1 MRTLDAVIKLAK
13 KITGKN
19 TIPATTVDEAI
30 DYMADNANIT
40 ARGLVLKSP
49 DNSLWD
55 ISIANDGT
63 ISGTKRT

>member
-1 MRTLDAVIKLAK
+1 MRNLDALVKFAK

-19 TIPATTVDEAI
+19 TIPGSTIDEVI